1 MYYNGLMMESS
12 QNSEATDRAI
22 MEIINGKRSMSFE
35 FMATNI
41 LVKHIQILDS
51 EEPSEKKPSRRL

>member
-1 MYYNGLMMESS
+1 MESS